1 MPLPTDTDT
10 REATPV
16 LAVVA
21 LVGETD
27 TDAIA
32 AVLGRTPVEVDAA
45 LAALRARGDIDDHGF
60 PGDRARESLTLC
72 GENRLATI
80 GADVLEYFLGRDSLT
95 TSTARNLAVS
105 GTRDPRLVDFLCAR
119 AELAEPAEAADL
131 YASAATAGACGDAI
145 TIRHAEACALSGD
158 FDAAVSL
165 ADSVIERSATTNSGE
180 EDSAGELADAVRIS
194 ASVAAL
200 CGNLDRSAQ
209 LYEWLGPER
218 TAADASVAATV
229 LVAAGHLEDAEKLM
243 TTASEAAP
251 TAANAGIAQLAR
263 GLVQSVTSPGPA
275 ALNTLT
281 RSLTVRGRGT
291 RPRILPDSAAAI
303 TSLAALHSGDAVHAQ
318 SVLERALQQGD
329 PLDPHRRRLSL
340 LAAWTAMS
348 RGDLVRAKALLDT
361 VEDAGTGQ
369 RDLLFVHALR
379 VALARRGGEHPDL
392 LQAWADARSVIA
404 EYSVDLLS
412 LLPLGELWL
421 AAVRVGDAPLIAH
434 LVDDARELLRA
445 LGEPA
450 LWGSAFHWYGVQ
462 AAILS
467 EAPADL
473 VPHARALGEAAGSSR
488 YAAALA
494 GAGRAWLRVLQG
506 DAPDPGQVAEA
517 AQNLGRIGLP
527 WDGARLAGEAALR
540 AADTRTATSLLQV
553 ARELRQPARAAAA
566 TAEAP
571 ATAPAGDVL
580 TGREREVA
588 ELLTLGLTYREMGS
602 RLYISAKTVEH
613 HVARI
618 RRRLGAESRSELL
631 AMLRATG
638 YGRHHVERPL

>member
-1 MPLPTDTDT
+1 MDT
-10 REATPV
+10 REAMPV
-16 LAVVA
+16 LAVVT

-27 TDAIA
+27 TDAIG
-32 AVLGRTPVEVDAA
+32 AVLGRTAADVDAA
-45 LAALRARGDIDDHGF
+45 LAALRTRGDIDAHGF
-60 PGDRARESLTLC
+60 PSDSARASLALC

-80 GADVLEYFLGRDSLT
+80 CAEVLEYFLERDTLT
-95 TSTARNLAVS
+95 ESTARNLARA

-119 AELAEPAEAADL
+119 AELADPGVAADL
-131 YASAATAGACGDAI
+131 YANAVTAGAHGTVI
-145 TIRHAEACALSGD
+145 TVRHAEACALSGD
-158 FDAAVSL
+158 FDTAASL
-165 ADSVIERSATTNSGE
+165 ADSVIENSAATGSAT
-180 EDSAGELADAVRIS
+180 DISANELADAVRIS
-194 ASVAAL
+194 ASAAAF
-200 CGNLDRSAQ
+200 CGNSDRSAQ

-229 LVAAGHLEDAEKLM
+229 FVTAGNLDAAEQWTVAA
-243 TTASEAAP
+243 ASAAP
-251 TAANAGIAQLAR
+251 TAANAGTALLAR

-281 RSLTVRGRGT
+281 RSLTVHGARS
-291 RPRILPDSAAAI
+291 RILPDSAVAI
-303 TSLAALHSGDAVHAQ
+303 TALAALHCGDAAHAG

-329 PLDPHRRRLSL
+329 PLDPHRPRLSL
-340 LAAWTAMS
+340 LTAWTAMS
-348 RGDLVRAKALLDT
+348 RGDLLQAKALLDT
-361 VEDAGTGQ
+361 VDDSSCGQ

-379 VALARRGGEHPDL
+379 VGLARRGGEYPDL
-392 LQAWADARSVIA
+392 LQAWSDARSVIA

-434 LVDDARELLRA
+434 LVDQAGDLLRA
-445 LGEPA
+445 LGDPA

-462 AAILS
+462 AAILA
-467 EAPADL
+467 ETPADL
-473 VPHARALGEAAGSSR
+473 VPHARALGEAAESSR
-488 YAAALA
+488 YADALA

-506 DAPDPGQVAEA
+506 DTPDPDQVAEA
-517 AQNLGRIGLP
+517 ARNLARIGLP

-540 AADTRTATSLLQV
+540 AADTGSATSLLQV
-553 ARELRQPARAAAA
+553 ARELRHPTAAA
-566 TAEAP
+566 TTTET
-571 ATAPAGDVL
+571 ATRATSAGDVL
-580 TGREREVA
+580 TDREREVA
-588 ELLTLGLTYREMGS
+588 ELLTLGLTYREIGS

-638 YGRHHVERPL
+638 YGRQHADRPL